1 MYVYAKSEIL
11 EQKIIQWL
19 PSNNPAILDSLDDAS
34 LQVPAIAVQYA
45 EKAVY
50 FSIFEIFKILQM
62 VFQTGTLPRHQQLNT
77 LNEIIQHI
85 EQYLE
90 K

>member
-34 LQVPAIAVQYA
+34 LQVPAIAVQAA

-50 FSIFEIFKILQM
+50 FSIFEIFKFYKWFSDRYI
-62 VFQTGTLPRHQQLNT
+62 T
-77 LNEIIQHI
+77 
-85 EQYLE
+85 
-90 K
+90 

>member
-34 LQVPAIAVQYA
+34 LQVPAIAVQYG
-45 EKAVY
+45 KGG
-50 FSIFEIFKILQM
+50 IF
-62 VFQTGTLPRHQQLNT
+62 
-77 LNEIIQHI
+77 QHI
-85 EQYLE
+85 
-90 K
+90 

>member
-34 LQVPAIAVQYA
+34 LQVPAIAVQAA

-62 VFQTGTLPRHQQLNT
+62 VFRPVH
-77 LNEIIQHI
+77 
-85 EQYLE
+85 YLDINS
-90 K
+90 

>member
-34 LQVPAIAVQYA
+34 LQVPAIAVQYWKRRYISA
-45 EKAVY
+45 YLRFLKFY
-50 FSIFEIFKILQM
+50 KWFSDRYI
-62 VFQTGTLPRHQQLNT
+62 T
-77 LNEIIQHI
+77 
-85 EQYLE
+85 
-90 K
+90 